1 MVVKQLAESGP
12 GRDPWGRR
20 AQGHQAAEQGP
31 PDLSTLWSQLTKKIS
46 SRQAASG
53 NTPVDRQRMIKG
65 FGLLMALL
73 GLLWGVCGFY
83 TIHEIE
89 RGVVTRFGRFSQVV
103 PPGLNWKAIFVD
115 EVQRVD
121 IGTVR
126 GLSATG
132 FMLTQDEN
140 MVQVEMNVQ
149 YKVVDPVKYLFS
161 VTNAD
166 NSLQQATDSAL
177 RYVVGH
183 TTMDNVLTR
192 GRIKVRSDTKQEL
205 NKITAAYD
213 MGLEVT
219 DVNFQ
224 QARPPEQ
231 VKAAFDDAIS
241 AQEDQQRFIREAE
254 AYARAREPEARGEA
268 KRLEEEAQ
276 GYKEAVILRA
286 KGEVDR
292 FTQLL
297 PHYLKAPQ
305 ITRERLYIESIE
317 RVFSKTRKVLLG
329 SATSNQLLVLPL
341 EQLMKAPRPDPLP
354 EASHQAQT
362 LSTGPTALTTPL
374 PASAPISRQGSHRVI
389 RGEHHHE

>member
-1 MVVKQLAESGP
+1 MVAKQPEGSGP

-20 AQGHQAAEQGP
+20 AQGHKAAEQGP
-31 PDLSTLWSQLTKKIS
+31 PDLSTLWSQLTKKIG

-53 NTPVDRQRMIKG
+53 NAPADHKRVIKG
-65 FGLLMALL
+65 FGFLMALL

-83 TIHEIE
+83 TINEIE

-115 EVQRVD
+115 QVERVD
-121 IGTVR
+121 IGTIR

-132 FMLTQDEN
+132 SMLTKDEN

-183 TTMDNVLTR
+183 TTMDDVLTR
-192 GRIKVRSDTKQEL
+192 GRVKVRSETKRQL

-231 VKAAFDDAIS
+231 VNDAFDDVIA
-241 AQEDQQRFIREAE
+241 AQEDQQRYIREAE
-254 AYARAREPEARGEA
+254 AKARALEPEARGEA

-276 GYKEAVILRA
+276 AYKEAVILRA

-305 ITRERLYIESIE
+305 ITRERLYIESVE
-317 RVFSKTRKVLLG
+317 QVFRKTRKVLLG
-329 SATSNQLLVLPL
+329 SAASNQLLVLPL

-354 EASHQAQT
+354 EANHQKHT
-362 LSTGPTALTTPL
+362 VSTEPVASTTPL
-374 PASAPISRQGSHRVI
+374 SAPAQIERQGSNQVHQG
-389 RGEHHHE
+389 RGSR

>member
-1 MVVKQLAESGP
+1 MVAKQPE
-12 GRDPWGRR
+12 GRGTGSDPWEGRTR
-20 AQGHQAAEQGP
+20 GHKAAEQGP
-31 PDLSTLWSQLTKKIS
+31 PDLSTLWSQFTKKMGH
-46 SRQAASG
+46 RQTASG
-53 NTPVDRQRMIKG
+53 SAPVDPGSWIKG
-65 FGLLMALL
+65 LGVIFTLLVV
-73 GLLWGVCGFY
+73 LWGACGFY

-89 RGVVTRFGRFSQVV
+89 RGVVTRFGRFSRVV
-103 PPGLNWKAIFVD
+103 PPGLNWKAVFVD
-115 EVQRVD
+115 RVQRVD
-121 IGTVR
+121 IGTIR

-177 RYVVGH
+177 RYVIGH
-183 TTMDNVLTR
+183 TTMDEVLTR
-192 GRIKVRSDTKQEL
+192 GRVKVRLDTKQL
-205 NKITAAYD
+205 LTQITAAYD
-213 MGLEVT
+213 MGLEIT

-241 AQEDQQRFIREAE
+241 AQEDQQRYIREAE

-329 SATSNQLLVLPL
+329 SATSNQLMVLPL
-341 EQLMKAPRPDPLP
+341 EQLMKAPRLDPVP
-354 EASHQAQT
+354 KATHQEHTVSA
-362 LSTGPTALTTPL
+362 GPAEPTTPL
-374 PASAPISRQGSHRVI
+374 PTPAPSTRKGPYSLQHGRSSQ
-389 RGEHHHE
+389 

>member
-1 MVVKQLAESGP
+1 MVTKQPEGSGSA
-12 GRDPWGRR
+12 RDPWGRR
-20 AQGHQAAEQGP
+20 DQGHRAAEQGP

-46 SRQAASG
+46 GHQIGSG
-53 NTPVDRQRMIKG
+53 NSPDHGKSLMKRFG
-65 FGLLMALL
+65 FIMALL
-73 GLLWGVCGFY
+73 GVLWGLCGFY

-89 RGVVTRFGRFSQVV
+89 RGVVTRLGRFSQVV
-103 PPGLNWKAIFVD
+103 PPGLNWRAIFID
-115 EVQRVD
+115 RVQRVD
-121 IGTVR
+121 IGSVR

-132 FMLTQDEN
+132 SMLTQDEN

-166 NSLQQATDSAL
+166 HSLQQATDSAL

-192 GRIKVRSDTKQEL
+192 GRAKVRSDTKEFL
-205 NKITAAYD
+205 NQITAAYD
-213 MGLEVT
+213 MGLELT

-224 QARPPEQ
+224 QARPPEK
-231 VKAAFDDAIS
+231 VKDAFDDAIS

-276 GYKEAVILRA
+276 AYKEAVMLRA
-286 KGEVDR
+286 KGEVAR

-297 PHYLKAPQ
+297 PHYLKSPQ

-317 RVFSKTRKVLLG
+317 RVLIKTRKVLLG
-329 SATSNQLLVLPL
+329 NSTSNQLMVLPL
-341 EQLMKAPRPDPLP
+341 EQLMKNVQPDPLP
-354 EASHQAQT
+354 ETPHPEKSV
-362 LSTGPTALTTPL
+362 SMGPTASTTPMA
-374 PASAPISRQGSHRVI
+374 ASAPIIRQGSNRMHPEI
-389 RGEHHHE
+389 RTQ